1 MARPAKPRP
10 LGEYH
15 DTLSRVFKQAAGDGQ
30 FAEEEKRALLDHLA
44 GALAIVQRTMRCAA
58 SDEPSAQRA
67 SASKSRR

>member
-15 DTLSRVFKQAAGDGQ
+15 DALSRAYKQVAGDGQ
-30 FAEEEKRALLDHLA
+30 FGEEDKRALLDHLA
-44 GALAIVQRTMRCAA
+44 GALAIVQRTMRCA

-67 SASKSRR
+67 TGSKSRR